1 MGCICGTMPRKNQIM
16 SMQTR
21 NRDEVFTSTEDI
33 QKIYI
38 FGKVLGVG
46 SFGKVI
52 AAKMKSNP
60 LKRYAIKII
69 EKRKVKGREDILA
82 NEIFILQKLDH
93 PNIIKF
99 HEVYQNK
106 VNFYICMD
114 YCQGGELVDW
124 IPKKYKNFHESNI
137 QEIMRKIISAIAYIH
152 DQGIVHRDIKAENIM
167 ITNKNED
174 AEPKLIDFGLANKF
188 DSTKLRRLKSFVG
201 TPMYMAPEVIQGKY
215 DEKCDIW
222 SLGVLLFTLLSGHM
236 PFHGE
241 TKEELYDNIQ
251 RSNIGFN
258 SNSWKFVSSE
268 AKDIIRRMLQKGPQL
283 RPSAK
288 TLLKHDWFKK
298 KLQSNEKI
306 AQSDQLQQFKNQI
319 SSSPSIQ
326 DNRSIYEMLQQ
337 NSSKGGSKFRKEVM
351 TLLVKQLNEQELHNL
366 IEKFKQIDTDNSG
379 TITIFELHKALIAEG
394 SSVSQEEIEKLIQNI
409 TPKHNQIQE
418 AKKKSRPSLEL
429 KYSEF
434 LASCIDERKFLTRE
448 KLWSL
453 FKFFDTDNSNFIT
466 KDDIKEAFARNSKA
480 FTDGQIDEMIAEIDP
495 NHDNKIS
502 FEEFCQMFDNAGIYQ
517 NLADDDEIME

>member
-1 MGCICGTMPRKNQIM
+1 MGSICGTIPRKNQIV
-16 SMQTR
+16 SMKTR
-21 NRDEVFTSTEDI
+21 NSDQVFTSTEDI

-82 NEIFILQKLDH
+82 NEIYILQKLDH

-99 HEVYQNK
+99 HEVYQNR

-137 QEIMRKIISAIAYIH
+137 QEIMRKIISAVAYIH
-152 DQGIVHRDIKAENIM
+152 DEGIVHRDIKAENIM
-167 ITNKNED
+167 ITSKKDD

-251 RSNIGFN
+251 RSNIGFDAHQ
-258 SNSWKFVSSE
+258 WKFVTSE
-268 AKDIIRRMLQKGPQL
+268 AKDIIRRMLQKSPQL

-288 TLLKHDWFKK
+288 TLLRHDWFKK
-298 KLQSNEKI
+298 KLQQSEKI
-306 AQSDQLQQFKNQI
+306 MQDQQLKNQI
-319 SSSPSIQ
+319 SQSPSSL
-326 DNRSIYEMLQQ
+326 DNRSIYEMLKQ

-366 IEKFKQIDTDNSG
+366 REKFKQIDIDNSG
-379 TITIFELHKALIAEG
+379 TITIFELHNALIAEG
-394 SSVSQEEIEKLIQNI
+394 SSVSYDEIEKLISNL
-409 TPKHNQIQE
+409 TPKHNQGLE
-418 AKKKSRPSLEL
+418 HKKKSRPSLEL

-466 KDDIKEAFARNSKA
+466 KDDIKEAFARNSKS
-480 FTDGQIDEMIAEIDP
+480 FTDEQIDEMIAEIDP

-517 NLADDDEIME
+517 NLADDEELAD